1 MKKRLKGFTLTEVMV
16 SLVILTIVVT
26 ISSTMIISSLN
37 LLLKNA
43 FIRDAQNN
51 GNEIYQLLEDKLRY
65 SQHFRIISDEESEE
79 SLAEEGLVASYT
91 ETIEISKDSMRINS
105 KDIYDKKQLKN
116 ADCFIR
122 LKQNTPD
129 NIQLTVELKRE
140 DELIYSKSGNVTL
153 ENADVEGKNR
163 LDKCISNL
171 DKYEEGIQENI
182 KISIGYC
189 G

>member
-51 GNEIYQLLEDKLRY
+51 GNEIYRLLEDKIRY
-65 SQHFRIISDEESEE
+65 SQHFRIISNEESAEI
-79 SLAEEGLVASYT
+79 LAEEGLVASYT
-91 ETIEISKDSMRINS
+91 ETIEISEDSMKINS
-105 KDIYDKKQLKN
+105 KNIYDEKQLKN
-116 ADCFIR
+116 ADCLIR
-122 LKQNTPD
+122 LKQNTPAD
-129 NIQLTVELKRE
+129 IQLTVELKRD
-140 DELIYSKSGNVTL
+140 DELIYSKSGSVTL
-153 ENADVEGKNR
+153 ENADVEGKNK
-163 LDKCISNL
+163 LGKDVSNL
-171 DKYEEGIQENI
+171 AKYEEGIQGNI

>member
-65 SQHFRIISDEESEE
+65 AQQFKVIIQDDED
-79 SLAEEGLVASYT
+79 SLISASYT
-91 ETIEISKDSMRINS
+91 ETIEIDGEGMKINS
-105 KDIYDKKQLKN
+105 KSIYDKKQLKN
-116 ADCFIR
+116 ADCCIR
-122 LKQNTPD
+122 LMQKDTLRD
-129 NIQLTVELKRE
+129 IQLTVELKR
-140 DELIYSKSGNVTL
+140 DNELIYSKSGNVTL
-153 ENADVEGKNR
+153 ENADVEGKN
-163 LDKCISNL
+163 KMGEYVSNL
-171 DKYEEGIQENI
+171 ETEKLIEGNI
-182 KISIGYC
+182 KISIGYY